1 VSGGAYLG
9 GLVVWLVATGSALAC
24 AVAIASA
31 RLGAL
36 ERLPR
41 AVAAALLTIA
51 GLLAIYLVPGILG
64 VLSRGTVVAAAV
76 LLLAAVLI
84 LLRGEE
90 RRPLAAGAPLRLP
103 RREELAEWA
112 PAAIGIAIAAV
123 TVLAALIE
131 RAPAAVTNLDALNF
145 HLPGVASWIQT
156 GSYWE
161 VNQYVPDLAHG
172 NYPQNG
178 DLLLT
183 AAILPWHDDAFA
195 RLVGFP
201 LLALAGLAVYAL
213 GRELG
218 ARPASAALWAAVFAS
233 MPAVL
238 QPATFEVLTD
248 TLLLAAL
255 ACGLLFLL
263 RHWRTGARAD
273 LLLAG
278 LGLGIAFGTKW
289 YGVSSAAVVLACW
302 AGAWLLAR
310 RPPGALVRAGAVLVG
325 MVAAAGGF
333 WLLRNLVES
342 GNPLFP
348 VRVAPL
354 GLTLFDAP
362 FDSARATAG
371 FSIAHYF
378 GRPGVIIDDIAP
390 ALWKTVGA
398 AAVLFGIAALAALA
412 LFAADRRRGR
422 ERDLRVAMLAVLAL
436 ALAAAYTVTPYT
448 ALGLEGHP
456 IYAAFNVRYLAPA
469 LLAAAPLAAWLPGR
483 VPRLRG
489 LWAAL
494 GLLALLLA
502 CERSLDELGRT
513 PKLQAALLVAV
524 AATVLLA
531 ALRWGARPPL
541 RARWGAA
548 AVAAAVLALA
558 AAGQWLQRHFN
569 DSRYAGV
576 DPVYTWVQADAP
588 AGHRIGVVG
597 DWGVTDI
604 SPVWPLFGPRLGNRV
619 HYVGP
624 FRREMLRD
632 YRTRASFL
640 AGLRRQRDDLL
651 LVARRE
657 PRQAPAR
664 QERWASSAGLRPV
677 IRSERYTVYRVPRS

>member
-9 GLVVWLVATGSALAC
+9 GLAVWLAATGSALAC
-24 AVAIASA
+24 ATVIARA
-31 RLGAL
+31 RLAAL
-36 ERLPR
+36 EPLPR
-41 AVAAALLTIA
+41 ALAAALLAIA
-51 GLLAIYLVPGILG
+51 ALLAVYLLPGVLG
-64 VLSRGTVVAAAV
+64 VLSRGTVIAAGA
-76 LLLAAVLI
+76 LLLAATL
-84 LLRGEE
+84 LWLRGEE
-90 RRPLAAGAPLRLP
+90 RRPLGAGVSLRLP
-103 RREELAEWA
+103 RREELMEWA
-112 PAAIGIAIAAV
+112 PAAIGIAVVAI

-131 RAPAAVTNLDALNF
+131 RAPTAVTNLDALNF

-161 VNQYVPDLAHG
+161 VNQYIPDLAHG

-218 ARPASAALWAAVFAS
+218 ARPASAALWAAVFVS

-238 QPATFEVLTD
+238 QPATFEILTD
-248 TLLLAAL
+248 TLLLATL

-289 YGVSSAAVVLACW
+289 YGVSSVAVVLAVW

-310 RPPGALVRAGAVLVG
+310 RPPRTLLRAAATLVAMVG
-325 MVAAAGGF
+325 AAGGF

-362 FDSARATAG
+362 FDNARAAAG

-378 GRPGVIIDDIAP
+378 DSPGVIVDDILP
-390 ALWKTVGA
+390 ALWQTVGLA
-398 AAVLFGIAALAALA
+398 AILFGAAALAALA
-412 LFAADRRRGR
+412 LYAADRRRGR
-422 ERDLRVAMLAVLAL
+422 ARDPRIAMLGVLAL
-436 ALAAAYTVTPYT
+436 GLAAAYTVTPYT
-448 ALGLEGHP
+448 ALGAEGNP
-456 IYAAFNVRYLAPA
+456 IFAAFNVRYLAPA
-469 LLAAAPLAAWLPGR
+469 LLAAAPLAAWLPS
-483 VPRLRG
+483 RLPALRFVWPG
-489 LWAAL
+489 L

-502 CERSLDELGRT
+502 CGRSLGELGRT

-524 AATVLLA
+524 AALLLLA
-531 ALRWGARPPL
+531 GLRRGARLPL
-541 RARWGAA
+541 RTGWATAGV
-548 AVAAAVLALA
+548 AVAVLALA

-651 LVARRE
+651 LVARGG
-657 PRQAPAR
+657 PGR
-664 QERWASSAGLRPV
+664 QERWASSAGLRAV
-677 IRSERYTVYRVPRS
+677 VRSDRFTLYRVPRS